1 MMRIGFLFPSSDY
14 LHNPF
19 RGDPHTHFQIL
30 TTIEHAMGDQVELKL
45 IDLRGIG
52 REWAIYHIPEC
63 DVYLQSIY
71 TLDVEEQ
78 TEIVRNIREN
88 YPKAIHIAGGPHV
101 IEFPAESLQTFDALV
116 LGDGEE
122 LVIEAIRDIERQCLK
137 QVYQEDKPVD
147 VNAYPV
153 PSRRFLTKT
162 MIARRDMVTLKHKRG
177 YEDLLG
183 TTVIFS
189 RGCPYKCAFC
199 EMPKMRKARGIR
211 YRKPA
216 LVTQEIEYL
225 KRDYG
230 IQGISLLDEI
240 GIPLRRES
248 AISHL
253 EAIGKANI
261 VWRGQCRV
269 DGITNE
275 IAGLAR
281 ESGCVA
287 LGLGVESAWQLSLD
301 AIDKNIKVERA
312 KETIRILKEN
322 DIEVRLYMIFGLPG
336 EPPDIARR
344 TWDFIAE
351 TDPDLVILSLFTIR
365 PGTAVFNEPKR
376 FGIKSIDTNW
386 CNTRH
391 MHGRYEREVPSLTF
405 EYEEVTPWGKSLT
418 KDQIVNNYMD
428 FQTRLRERGL
438 NRL

>member
-30 TTIEHAMGDQVELKL
+30 TAIEHVLGDQVDLKL

-52 REWAIYHIPEC
+52 REWAQYHIPEC
-63 DVYLQSIY
+63 DIYLQSVY

-78 TEIVRNIREN
+78 TKIVQGIREN
-88 YPKAIHIAGGPHV
+88 YPRAIHIAGGPHV
-101 IEFPAESLQTFDALV
+101 IEFPTESLQVFDSV
-116 LGDGEE
+116 ILGDGEE
-122 LVIEAIRDIERQCLK
+122 LIIQAIRDIEQQCLK
-137 QVYQEDKPVD
+137 QVYQQDGPVD

-162 MIARRDMVTLKHKRG
+162 MIARKDMVTLKRKTG
-177 YEDLLG
+177 YKDLLG

-189 RGCPYKCAFC
+189 RGCPYQCAFC
-199 EMPKMRKARGIR
+199 AMPKMRMAQGIR
-211 YRKPA
+211 YREPA

-230 IQGISLLDEI
+230 IEGISLLDEI
-240 GIPLRRES
+240 GIPLQRKR
-248 AISHL
+248 ALSHL
-253 EAIGKANI
+253 EAIGNANT

-281 ESGCVA
+281 DSGCIA
-287 LGLGVESAWQLSLD
+287 LGLGVESAWQPSLD
-301 AIDKNIKVERA
+301 AVNKNIKVERA
-312 KETIRILKEN
+312 KETIRILKAN

-336 EPPDIARR
+336 EPADIAQR

-365 PGTAVFNEPKR
+365 PGTAVFNDPKR
-376 FGIKSIDTNW
+376 FGIKAIDQDW
-386 CNTRH
+386 SNTRH
-391 MHGRYEREVPSLTF
+391 MHGRYEHEVPNLTF
-405 EYEEVTPWGKSLT
+405 EYEDVTPWGKSLT

-428 FQTRLRERGL
+428 FQMQLQERGL